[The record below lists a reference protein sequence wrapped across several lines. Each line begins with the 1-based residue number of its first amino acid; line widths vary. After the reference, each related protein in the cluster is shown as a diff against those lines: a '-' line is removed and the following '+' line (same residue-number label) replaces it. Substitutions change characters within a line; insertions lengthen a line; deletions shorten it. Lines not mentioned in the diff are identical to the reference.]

1 MVELLER
8 VFNVLER
15 NTGVGDPVD
24 MVSLS
29 LLSSLS
35 HPSSR

>member
-1 MVELLER
+1 MVELLEK

-24 MVSLS
+24 MVSS
-29 LLSSLS
+29 IYLSSLTDLA
-35 HPSSR
+35 SR